1 MRKLFLMNMTR
12 LLIHKLKK
20 DKFIPISPFDK
31 PSEKKIKREYKDV
44 SIPQKP
50 NDNKR

>member
-1 MRKLFLMNMTR
+1 MRKSFLVNITR

-31 PSEKKIKREYKDV
+31 PPVNREK
-44 SIPQKP
+44 QKQP
-50 NDNKR
+50 TVKYPYGQK

>member
-1 MRKLFLMNMTR
+1 MRKLFLVNITR

-31 PSEKKIKREYKDV
+31 PPDKKKQKEKQPTVKY
-44 SIPQKP
+44 PYGQK
-50 NDNKR
+50 